1 MPWNELKMLRESA
14 GLSQE
19 ALAKKI
25 SISQSALGNY
35 ERGTRAPDKEIVVK
49 LANFF
54 DVSCDFLLGVSKDR
68 RREMNLAD
76 LTGLSD
82 FTIDFMK
89 QLPYGVK
96 TEIDAIIKKKP
107 ELLRWLLYTIADLSR
122 AAKTFSKERVG
133 TVELDPETV
142 SSVTIPVLEA
152 AQDANKKFETTGSSA
167 CLAVLSGEAVFQYSL
182 YQAQQHF
189 TYLLTKALNVSPDL
203 FHKSLDDLA
212 VSDLDTANQ
221 SGTRE

>member
-96 TEIDAIIKKKP
+96 TEIDAIIKKQP

-133 TVELDPETV
+133 TVELDPRNSVFCHHTCGLKRHKMQIRNSRLRGAAHV
-142 SSVTIPVLEA
+142 LLFYLARRYFSIAYIRHSSTLPI
-152 AQDANKKFETTGSSA
+152 
-167 CLAVLSGEAVFQYSL
+167 C
-182 YQAQQHF
+182 
-189 TYLLTKALNVSPDL
+189 
-203 FHKSLDDLA
+203 
-212 VSDLDTANQ
+212 
-221 SGTRE
+221 

>member
-1 MPWNELKMLRESA
+1 MPWDELKMLRESA
-14 GLSQE
+14 RLSQE

-25 SISQSALGNY
+25 NISQSALGNY

-96 TEIDAIIKKKP
+96 MEIDAIIKKQP
-107 ELLRWLLYTIADLSR
+107 ELLRWLLYTIVDLSR
-122 AAKTFSKERVG
+122 AAKAFSKEQVE
-133 TVELDPETV
+133 TVELDTETV
-142 SSVTIPVLEA
+142 SSITIPVLEA
-152 AQDANKKFETTGSSA
+152 ALDANKNFEAMGSSA
-167 CLAVLSGEAVFQYSL
+167 RLAVLSSEMVLRYSF

-189 TYLLTKALNVSPDL
+189 TYLLTKALNVSPE
-203 FHKSLDDLA
+203 FFYKSLEDMA
-212 VSDLDTANQ
+212 VSDLDTADQ

>member
-1 MPWNELKMLRESA
+1 
-14 GLSQE
+14 
-19 ALAKKI
+19 
-25 SISQSALGNY
+25 
-35 ERGTRAPDKEIVVK
+35 
-49 LANFF
+49 
-54 DVSCDFLLGVSKDR
+54 
-68 RREMNLAD
+68 MNLAD

-96 TEIDAIIKKKP
+96 TEIDAIIKKQP

-167 CLAVLSGEAVFQYSL
+167 RLAVLSGEAVFQYSL